1 MIKGITL
8 IISTILIF
16 NSCKI
21 KAQTDKRKELINSF
35 VSAVAKYDTLKL
47 YEIVDTS
54 LYFSVQDKE
63 DFLYTVT
70 YLNKRFKECGSNII
84 DSSIRIKEMPVHS
97 KQYIVPFCR
106 GKNEVVVY
114 DSFDLVFTFT
124 EYGSDEKIRY
134 IDVTK
139 YRQSITPT
147 IAPPPQQ

>member
-21 KAQTDKRKELINSF
+21 KAQSDKRKEFIKSF
-35 VSAVAKYDTLKL
+35 VSAAENYDTLKL

-54 LYFSVQDKE
+54 LYFSIQDKE
-63 DFLYTVT
+63 GFLYTIA
-70 YLNKRFKECGSNII
+70 YLNKRFKECRTDII
-84 DSSIRIKEMPVHS
+84 DSSIKIKEMPVHS

-106 GKNEVVVY
+106 DKNNIVVY
-114 DSFDLVFTFT
+114 DSFDLIFTFT
-124 EYGSDEKIRY
+124 EYGNNEKIRY

-147 IAPPPQQ
+147 IAPPPQK